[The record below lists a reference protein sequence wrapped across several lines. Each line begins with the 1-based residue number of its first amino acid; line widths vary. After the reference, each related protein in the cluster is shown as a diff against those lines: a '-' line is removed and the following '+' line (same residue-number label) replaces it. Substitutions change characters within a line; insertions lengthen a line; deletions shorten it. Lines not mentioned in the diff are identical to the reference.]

1 MGSVVVL
8 EEFMLIQTRRW
19 IVYRWSTHTFSH
31 HRLYT
36 LYTVVNTDRRGRG
49 NTFRHCAQLTTV
61 KFGVYSAVRTK
72 NGCVLPSN
80 PQLRF
85 YGCQRSEH
93 RNAIIL
99 TLTAVI
105 VHSCQKL
112 TL

>member
-8 EEFMLIQTRRW
+8 EEFTLIQTRRW
-19 IVYRWSTHTFSH
+19 IAYRWSTHTFSH

-36 LYTVVNTDRRGRG
+36 LYTVEKRKTDV
-49 NTFRHCAQLTTV
+49 FC
-61 KFGVYSAVRTK
+61 
-72 NGCVLPSN
+72 
-80 PQLRF
+80 LRSCIGG
-85 YGCQRSEH
+85 YMGASSEH

-105 VHSCQKL
+105 VHTCLKL